1 MRLPLLCSTLLATA
15 LAVSLTTPAF
25 ASDPTFADETVPPA
39 LSAPDAPSFPVTPS
53 ASPPQSDKPSGLTSS
68 GPTEKYWYGYQTLIA
83 DGASLGAML
92 LGSATPA
99 FGYIGV
105 GGYLAGGPIVH
116 FANKN
121 PGAAVTSMLMR
132 PLLPVLGAVIGYAA
146 AGTCREKPNQ
156 PGEFDILGNC
166 FLHGVGEAAIGALVG
181 MSIAV
186 TIDAA
191 ALARGERPVER
202 PQEAKKIDGRV
213 HVTGVAPSYDPRS
226 GTASVGLG
234 GTF

>member
-1 MRLPLLCSTLLATA
+1 MHPPLLCSTILATA
-15 LAVSLTTPAF
+15 LAVGVSTPAF
-25 ASDPTFADETVPPA
+25 AADPTFADETVPA
-39 LSAPDAPSFPVTPS
+39 A
-53 ASPPQSDKPSGLTSS
+53 SDKPSGQPPTS

-92 LGSATPA
+92 LGSASPA
-99 FGYIGV
+99 FGYVGV

-146 AGTCREKPNQ
+146 AGSCRERPNE
-156 PGEFDILGNC
+156 PGEIDIFGDC

-202 PQEAKKIDGRV
+202 AHEHEAKKVDGRV